1 MRIIAGKYKGR
12 KFDLPKE
19 SQTRPTLDRIKEN
32 IFNIINFE
40 IPNANCLDLFTGSGA
55 LGLECL
61 SRNASQ
67 VVFVDEKS
75 ENIKNIKNFLN
86 LVKDENGYCL
96 CCDYEDALKKLSTDK
111 KKFDV
116 IFLDPPYDTPFAEKA
131 IKLINHFGLLN
142 DNGIIIWEQLNE
154 LNKMEN
160 FMSPYKIKNEKKY
173 GTVKVVF
180 LKNEN

>member
-1 MRIIAGKYKGR
+1 MRIVAGKYKGR

-19 SQTRPTLDRIKEN
+19 SQTRPTLDRVKEN

-40 IPNANCLDLFTGSGA
+40 IPNANCLDLFAGSGA
-55 LGLECL
+55 LGLESL
-61 SRNASQ
+61 SRNANQ

-75 ENIKNIKNFLN
+75 DSIKNIKSFLSM
-86 LVKDENGYCL
+86 VKDENGYCL
-96 CCDYEDALKKLSTDK
+96 CMDYEDALKKLSTDK

-116 IFLDPPYDTPFAEKA
+116 VFLDPPYETQYAEKA
-131 IKLINHFGLLN
+131 IKLIKHFGLLSEG
-142 DNGIIIWEQLNE
+142 GIIVWEQLEE

-160 FMSPYKIKNEKKY
+160 FISPFKIVNERKY